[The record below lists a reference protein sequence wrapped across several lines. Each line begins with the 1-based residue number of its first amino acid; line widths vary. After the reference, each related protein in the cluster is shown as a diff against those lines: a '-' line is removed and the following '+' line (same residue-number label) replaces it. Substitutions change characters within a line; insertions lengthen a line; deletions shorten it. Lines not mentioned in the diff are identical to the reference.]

1 MSSYKIAWGDTLSH
15 LAKRFNTSV
24 SALAKTNNIKNPDL
38 IYAGASLKIPDGFD
52 GAKGGNKVDL
62 TGRAGVGG
70 SPNASAGRAGGNP
83 SGHEFGVG
91 HVDGTGASR
100 GAQGSILEMA
110 QRYLNR
116 NAGDIKLGSDALG
129 RAMQDWVPNNVNC
142 ANFVSGVLI
151 ASGKL
156 PSNQGSAGV
165 IDLMGKLDRNGY
177 QRVSSSNMQP
187 GDVVSMK
194 TNGGQHVV
202 IYAGEKNGKPMY
214 IGSNNVNPDRSQRV
228 TYTQMQYP
236 IMAVHRYNR

>member
-1 MSSYKIAWGDTLSH
+1 MIKNHNIVWGDTLSQI
-15 LAKRFNTSV
+15 AKRYGTTV
-24 SALAKTNNIKNPDL
+24 DALAKANNIANPDL
-38 IYAGASLKIPDGFD
+38 IYAGATLKIPDGFD
-52 GAKGGNKVDL
+52 GAKGGGKVDL
-62 TGRAGVGG
+62 TGRAGTGG
-70 SPNASAGRAGGNP
+70 SGRAGGNP

-91 HVDGTGASR
+91 HVDGSGAVQ
-100 GAQGSILEMA
+100 GGQGSILGMA
-110 QRYLNR
+110 QKYLNR
-116 NAGDIKLGSDALG
+116 NAGEIKYGSDALG

-156 PSNQGSAGV
+156 PASQGSAGV

-177 QRVSSSNMQP
+177 TRVSSSNMQP

-202 IYAGEKNGKPMY
+202 IFAGMKNGKPMY
-214 IGSNNVNPDRSQRV
+214 IGSNNVNPDGSQRV